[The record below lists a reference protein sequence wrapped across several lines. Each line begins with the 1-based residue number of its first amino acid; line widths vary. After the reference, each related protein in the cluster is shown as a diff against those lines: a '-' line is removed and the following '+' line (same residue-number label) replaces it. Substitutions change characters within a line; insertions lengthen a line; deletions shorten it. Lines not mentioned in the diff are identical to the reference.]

1 MVIGVRGI
9 VASATTAVV
18 VWGSGHLRR
27 RTHWRLR
34 PPWRRPRSRPAPP
47 SSPDG
52 RPRDGPASTPASSP
66 RPRAAG
72 ACTANFVFTQGDR
85 VFLGQAAHCAGTG
98 EATETD
104 GCSSATRPLGTEVT
118 IHGSDGR
125 DRTGGMVY
133 SSWVAMQA
141 DDETDP
147 DVCAYNDFALVEL
160 SSGDAADVNPS
171 MPFFGG
177 PTGVHEGTLQAG
189 SAVLGYGNS
198 TTRLGT
204 EALRPKAGSVVS
216 SPAGASATRC
226 TRSAPASPAT
236 PAAATSTERRRGR
249 RGALDAEPRAA
260 AGQQRHDEP
269 AEGAG
274 GTRRP
279 RVRRPPARARHRAV
293 HPEPGGAPAAFA
305 GSRPVRSR
313 RRGRA
318 CR

>member
-18 VWGSGHLRR
+18 VGLGALA
-27 RTHWRLR
+27 
-34 PPWRRPRSRPAPP
+34 APNALAA
-47 SSPDG
+47 
-52 RPRDGPASTPASSP
+52 PASLEEAPVEAGSPVVTGWAPAG
-66 RPRAAG
+66 RAAIHPGVVTETAGGG

-104 GCSSATRPLGTEVT
+104 GCSSDTGPLGTEVT

-141 DDETDP
+141 GDETDP
-147 DVCAYNDFALVEL
+147 DACAYNDFALVEL

-171 MPFFGG
+171 TPFFGG
-177 PTGVHEGTLQAG
+177 PTGLHEGTLPVG

-216 SPAGASATRC
+216 NSAGGFGHEVYTLSPGIPGDSGSGYLTEDGEAVGVLSTLNL
-226 TRSAPASPAT
+226 APLPVSNGMTNLAKALRYAARHGFADLELEPGT
-236 PAAATSTERRRGR
+236 EPFTPNPAA
-249 RGALDAEPRAA
+249 LLP
-260 AGQQRHDEP
+260 
-269 AEGAG
+269 
-274 GTRRP
+274 
-279 RVRRPPARARHRAV
+279 
-293 HPEPGGAPAAFA
+293 
-305 GSRPVRSR
+305 RSR
-313 RRGRA
+313 
-318 CR
+318 